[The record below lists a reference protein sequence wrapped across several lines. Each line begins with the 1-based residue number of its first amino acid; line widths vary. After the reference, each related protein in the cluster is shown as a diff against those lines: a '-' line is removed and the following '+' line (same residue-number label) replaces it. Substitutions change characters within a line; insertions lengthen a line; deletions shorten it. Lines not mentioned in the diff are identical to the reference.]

1 MKPRG
6 KLMTLY
12 NMATKNSDK
21 NSVRP
26 QNKNL
31 NPPMKKG
38 ETINPKGRPKGQRN
52 YATIYREALQKIAEV
67 NQQSPDEVENILVQS
82 GLKKALKGD
91 FNFYRDTMD
100 RLHGKPQQK
109 IDHTTDGEK
118 IETAPAK
125 VILELEEQLKKK
137 LQG

>member
-1 MKPRG
+1 
-6 KLMTLY
+6 
-12 NMATKNSDK
+12 MATKNSTETAK
-21 NSVRP
+21 QVVGKP
-26 QNKNL
+26 FEKGKTG
-31 NPPMKKG
+31 NP
-38 ETINPKGRPKGQRN
+38 NGRPKGQRN